1 MATQILHVSDT
12 HLGKSQYGSEVRRED
27 YARALDTVIDVAIEE
42 NVDAVIHTGDFFDSR
57 SPSTSDISY
66 AFASLKRLTD
76 ENIPFYG
83 IVGNHERKWDN
94 QWLDIF
100 EQLDNIY
107 RLGREPKIIKDEVAL
122 YGFDSIRD
130 AQWESMDFN
139 LDETDE
145 DYVNIVCMHELFTE
159 LVPPTKADRSLEHVI
174 DNLNI
179 EPDVMP
185 LGDYHAA
192 TDEKVKGVSTFYA
205 GATERTSTT
214 REDPTF
220 RMIHIEDGEVQLTWR
235 PVDGIRENVP
245 RPFHPLKIEL
255 TDSSTKADI
264 RDKIEEIQG
273 DDVDNSVV
281 VFNIE
286 GSNQSDISPS
296 DVYEVM
302 ESKNVLVPYVSDK
315 RRPEM
320 VEFDSESVS
329 DPTSIDI
336 ESLVDKQIEEKEIS
350 NSVKSIEETIVRD
363 LTVNKSDI
371 RDIVKDEFDNNGDK
385 Q

>member
-1 MATQILHVSDT
+1 MATQILHISDT
-12 HLGKSQYGSEVRRED
+12 HLGKSQYGSEVRRKD
-27 YARALDTVIDVAIEE
+27 YARSLDTVIDIAIEE
-42 NVDAVIHTGDFFDSR
+42 NVDAVLHTGDFFDSR

-100 EQLDNIY
+100 EQLDNIS

-139 LDETDE
+139 LDETDK
-145 DYVNIVCMHELFTE
+145 DYINIVCMHELFTE
-159 LVPPTKADRSLEHVI
+159 LVPPTKADRSIEYVI
-174 DNLNI
+174 DNMNI
-179 EPDVMP
+179 NPDVMP

-192 TDEKVKGVSTFYA
+192 VDEEVNGVSTFYA

-220 RMIHIEDGEVQLTWR
+220 RMIDIEDGKVQGKWR
-235 PVDGIRENVP
+235 KVSGVREDVP
-245 RPFHPLKIEL
+245 RPFYPLKIEL

-264 RDKIEEIQG
+264 RDKIDEIQG
-273 DDVDNSVV
+273 DDINKSVV

-296 DVYEVM
+296 DVYDVM
-302 ESKNVLVPYVSDK
+302 ERKGVLVPYVSDK
-315 RRPEM
+315 RSPEI
-320 VEFDSESVS
+320 VEFDSEGVS

-336 ESLVDKQIEEKEIS
+336 ESMVDEQIEEKEIS
-350 NSVKSIEETIVRD
+350 NNVKSIEETIVRD
-363 LTVNKSDI
+363 LTVNKSNI

-385 Q
+385 E